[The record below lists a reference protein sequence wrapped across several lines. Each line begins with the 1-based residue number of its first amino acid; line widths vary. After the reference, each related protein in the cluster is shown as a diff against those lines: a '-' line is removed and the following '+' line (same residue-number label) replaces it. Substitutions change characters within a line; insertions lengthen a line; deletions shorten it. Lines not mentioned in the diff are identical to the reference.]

1 MRKIVLLVFIIVCS
15 FKLNA
20 QNIFTDDFSGYALA
34 KIDGQNGWS
43 SSTPSL
49 GNGSGNCFSFD
60 CNVKVVAKTMSFPNF
75 NSCTQ
80 AINPIDG
87 VLATGDGPGKSLGTN
102 ITSGSVYVALLVNM
116 TAPASGTTP
125 TGNKQLIRFMDNSFT
140 TATRLYIKQSTGGG
154 SFQVGID
161 KNGSAASFSSNTYAY
176 GQDHLLILKYKFN
189 TASSSDD
196 VAAVFVN
203 PDLTLPEPT
212 PEISASG
219 STDAATITRVVF
231 PWNSSSLI
239 TSGYIGIVS
248 LAKDWSATSLPIPGV
263 NNLQIIK
270 NQSAKATLKWTIDNG
285 NDINK
290 FILQQSSNLV
300 DYSETA
306 VLTNEGNKTY
316 SYDVDLKN
324 GINYIRLVVVDH
336 IGNKKFSNVL
346 SVKSGNIAIKDLV
359 LVPNPVVDHLNITI
373 SSNISKTITIEVLDL
388 FGNIISKQHKAINA
402 GETTLS
408 NNVSNLKSGNYLLKI
423 TTLNGESQIG
433 KFIKM

>member
-1 MRKIVLLVFIIVCS
+1 MILLLLIVVC
-15 FKLNA
+15 FFNVNA
-20 QNIFTDDFSGYALA
+20 QNIFTDDFSGYNLS
-34 KIDGQNGWS
+34 KLDGQNGWS

-87 VLATGDGPGKSLGTN
+87 VLATGDGPGKSLGTS
-102 ITSGSVYVALLVNM
+102 ITSGSVYVAMLVNL

-125 TGNKQLIRFMDNSFT
+125 AGNKQLIRFMDNSFT

-196 VAAVFVN
+196 VAAVFVD
-203 PDLTLPEPT
+203 PDLSLPEPT
-212 PEISASG
+212 PEVSASG

-239 TSGYIGIVS
+239 TSGYVGIVS
-248 LAKDWSATSLPIPGV
+248 LAKDWSATSLPISGI
-263 NNLQIIK
+263 NNIQVIK
-270 NQSAKATLKWTIDNG
+270 NQSSKATLKWTVDNG
-285 NDINK
+285 NDISK
-290 FILQQSSNLV
+290 FIVQQSSNQI
-300 DYSETA
+300 DYSEMA
-306 VLTNEGNKTY
+306 IIGNVGNKVYTHDF
-316 SYDVDLKN
+316 SLNN
-324 GINYIRLVVVDH
+324 GINYIRLAVIDNA
-336 IGNKKFSNVL
+336 GNKKFSNVL
-346 SVKSGNIAIKDLV
+346 TVKSGNVSIKDLV
-359 LVPNPVVDHLNITI
+359 LVPNPVVDNLNITI
-373 SSNISKTITIEVLDL
+373 SSNTTKSITIEVLDL
-388 FGNIISKQHKAINA
+388 FGKTISQQHKAINA

-408 NNVSNLKSGNYLLKI
+408 NNVSNLKSGNYFLKI
-423 TTLNGESQIG
+423 IAASGEVQIA
-433 KFIKM
+433 KFIKQ